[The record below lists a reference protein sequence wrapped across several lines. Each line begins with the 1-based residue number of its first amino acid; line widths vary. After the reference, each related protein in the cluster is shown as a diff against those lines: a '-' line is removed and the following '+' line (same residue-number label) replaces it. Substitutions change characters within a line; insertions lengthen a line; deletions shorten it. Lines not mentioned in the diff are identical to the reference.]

1 MNTLNIE
8 IRHVNPADQ
17 NPRRIRKIV
26 KDFSRE
32 LHLKDLKFPVKTKDL
47 HKSKKRI
54 ESALLFLV
62 MKTR

>member
-8 IRHVNPADQ
+8 IRYLNPADQ

-32 LHLKDLKFPVKTKDL
+32 LHLKDLKFPVKTKDP
-47 HKSKKRI
+47 HKIQKKD
-54 ESALLFLV
+54 
-62 MKTR
+62 